1 MSAAT
6 NEILEKLKSI
16 TLLEAAELVSQIEE
30 TFGVSA
36 SAPVGGTVMVSS
48 AASLAAPASVEAV
61 EEKTQFDV
69 IIEEV
74 PAAKRIAVIKVVRS
88 LTTLGLKE
96 AKDLIESVP
105 KAVKEGISKED
116 ADNAKKQ
123 LEESGAKVI
132 IK

>member
-16 TLLEAAELVSQIEE
+16 TLLEASELVSQIEE
-30 TFGVSA
+30 AFGVSA
-36 SAPVGGTVMVSS
+36 SAPVGGTVMVASS
-48 AASLAAPASVEAV
+48 AAAAPASSEAA

-69 IIEEV
+69 IIEDV

-116 ADNAKKQ
+116 AENAKKQ
-123 LEESGAKVI
+123 LEESGAKVL

>member
-36 SAPVGGTVMVSS
+36 SAPVGGTFAVPS
-48 AASLAAPASVEAV
+48 ATSVAPPASTETV

-116 ADNAKKQ
+116 AENAKKQ
-123 LEESGAKVI
+123 LEESGAKVT